1 MTDTLRPLTDTR
13 RRAAPVLIVIPIL
26 AAIFAGIYL
35 WRQARLAP
43 ASAGHARPPVE
54 VSALTVEPEPLP
66 QSLEATGSLQAVQE
80 LTLAPEVAGRVVAI
94 RFEAGM
100 SVEAGMPLVELN
112 DAPERAQLAE
122 AVSRAQFARL
132 QLDRSRRL
140 VATDAA
146 TQQLLDQRVTEQE
159 QADAT
164 VQRIEAVIAQKTIRA
179 PFAGLLGI
187 RRVNLGQ
194 YVNPGDVLA
203 TLTALDRLY
212 ANFTVPQQELSKLEL
227 GGAVT
232 VRTDAYPGQEFA
244 ARINAIEPMVQQDT
258 RNVRVQATLGNP
270 DRKLRPGLYVTVGIA
285 QPPRPSAILVP
296 ATAIQT
302 SASGDSVLVVRDGKA
317 APVPVTT
324 GQRRGDR
331 IVVETGLGSG
341 DVVITS
347 GQLRVQPG
355 ATVSVAAS
363 VAASNPSR

>member
-1 MTDTLRPLTDTR
+1 MTDTLRPLPDTR
-13 RRAAPVLIVIPIL
+13 HRLASVVIAIPIL
-26 AAIFAGIYL
+26 ASVFAGIYL

-43 ASAGHARPPVE
+43 AAAGHVRPSIE
-54 VSALTVEPEPLP
+54 VSAITIEPQPLP

-100 SVEAGMPLVELN
+100 AVEAGMPLVELY
-112 DAPERAQLAE
+112 DAPERAQRAE
-122 AVSRAQFARL
+122 AVSRAQFARR

-140 VATDAA
+140 VANDAA

-159 QADAT
+159 QAEAAAE
-164 VQRIEAVIAQKTIRA
+164 RIEALISQKTIRA

-194 YVNPGDVLA
+194 YVNPGDALT

-212 ANFTVPQQELSKLEL
+212 ANFTVPQQDLSKLVL
-227 GGAVT
+227 GGEVT
-232 VRTDAYPGQEFA
+232 VRTDAYPGQDFA
-244 ARINAIEPMVQQDT
+244 ARINAIEPLVQHDT

-302 SASGDSVLVVRDGKA
+302 GASGDSVLVVRDGNA

-331 IVVETGLGSG
+331 ILVEAGLSSG
-341 DVVITS
+341 DVVITN

-355 ATVSVAAS
+355 APVSVGASAAAS
-363 VAASNPSR
+363 RP